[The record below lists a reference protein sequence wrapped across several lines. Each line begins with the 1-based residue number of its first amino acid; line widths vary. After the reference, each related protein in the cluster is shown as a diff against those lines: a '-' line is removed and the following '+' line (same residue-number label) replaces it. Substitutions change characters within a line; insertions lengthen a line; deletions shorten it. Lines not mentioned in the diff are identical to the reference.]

1 VANKIRKPAVNGKV
15 SKGTREFAPLHGTG
29 RRVSVERSTKETQI
43 AMTVDLDG
51 TGESEISTGVGF
63 FDHILSALAKH
74 GALDLNVSVKG
85 DTHIDDHHTVEDTG
99 IVLGMA
105 VQKALGNKAGI
116 RRFGFASVPL
126 DEALSQA
133 TVDLAGRAH
142 LSICGSER
150 LGKGK
155 VGTFDVELLEDFLGA
170 FCSGSNTTLHVE
182 MRCGRNRHH
191 MIEATFKA
199 FARALREAVER
210 DPRIAGIPS
219 TKGVL

>member
-1 VANKIRKPAVNGKV
+1 MAKAKAASSHRTATI
-15 SKGTREFAPLHGTG
+15 S
-29 RRVSVERSTKETQI
+29 RSTKETQI
-43 AMTVDLDG
+43 SLRVDLDG
-51 TGESEISTGVGF
+51 TGQSQIVTGVGF
-63 FDHILSALAKH
+63 FDHMLSALSKH
-74 GALDLNVSVKG
+74 AAIDLNVSVKG

-99 IVLGMA
+99 IVLGSA
-105 VQKALGNKAGI
+105 VARALGTKAGI

-133 TVDLAGRAH
+133 TVDLSGRAH
-142 LSICGSER
+142 FTMSGAEK

-170 FCSGSNTTLHVE
+170 FCSSSGTTLHAEV
-182 MRCGRNRHH
+182 RSGRNRHH
-191 MIEATFKA
+191 IIESTFKA

-210 DPRIAGIPS
+210 DPRISGVPS